1 MYIFIAKLLKY
12 YFIFNHE
19 IFYKII
25 RVFHTISMYYTPS
38 HCKYGHCIFK
48 IFGAKISS
56 FYYLY
61 GKIGLPAQ
69 IVWLLHKIRNI
80 HYEQLYNC

>member
-12 YFIFNHE
+12 SFIFYYE
-19 IFYKII
+19 IFYKTTEPV
-25 RVFHTISMYYTPS
+25 RSF
-38 HCKYGHCIFK
+38 HCKYRHCIFK

>member
-1 MYIFIAKLLKY
+1 MYIFIAKLPK
-12 YFIFNHE
+12 YFIIFNYE
-19 IFYKII
+19 IFYKIHRI
-25 RVFHTISMYYTPS
+25 INMVIVFV
-38 HCKYGHCIFK
+38 KYLEQKFQV
-48 IFGAKISS
+48 
-56 FYYLY
+56 FYYRY